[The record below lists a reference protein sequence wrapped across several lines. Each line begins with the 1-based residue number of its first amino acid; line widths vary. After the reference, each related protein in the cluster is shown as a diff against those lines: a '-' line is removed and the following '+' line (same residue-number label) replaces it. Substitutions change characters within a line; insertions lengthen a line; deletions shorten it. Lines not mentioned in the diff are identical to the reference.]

1 MDDDDILLRRL
12 HALGTQPVDPATA
25 ATHLTA
31 MATVAPRRAAR
42 RSFGHKLRIGA
53 AFAAGL
59 VLGGTGLAA
68 AGALPDGAQQVAH
81 TALSQVKVHVP
92 PGHAV
97 AAAHAKAKGNAKG
110 NGNGK
115 AAHGG
120 GVTRSV
126 APADCPD
133 WDFASG
139 PPKNHGQ
146 YVSAMTDRV
155 RALPEAQRDA
165 AMQRYGESACGKPVH
180 AGTDDDDAD
189 HDEQPEVETTTPV
202 TTTP

>member
-1 MDDDDILLRRL
+1 MDDDATLITRLR
-12 HALGTQPVDPATA
+12 ALGSHPVDPATA

-31 MATVAPRRAAR
+31 MASSSTPQGRAR
-42 RSFGHKLRIGA
+42 PSFGTKLRVGA

-81 TALSQVKVHVP
+81 TALAQVKVHVP

-97 AAAHAKAKGNAKG
+97 AAAAHAKAKGKG
-110 NGNGK
+110 NGN
-115 AAHGG
+115 AAHAG
-120 GVTRSV
+120 GVARSV
-126 APADCPD
+126 ATTDCPD
-133 WDFASG
+133 WDFTAG

-146 YVSAMTDRV
+146 YVRAMTEHV

-165 AMQRYGESACGKPVH
+165 AMQRYAESACGKPAQAGAGGDDNDKLDEH
-180 AGTDDDDAD
+180 A
-189 HDEQPEVETTTPV
+189 EVDTTTTV
-202 TTTP
+202 TP